1 MLASMAPILPVI
13 HTVPI
18 SPPWAF
24 LLLLAWRMIHRTLW
38 PVWMGIP
45 LGLFDDLFSG
55 QPLGSAM
62 MLWTLA
68 LLALDT
74 IDRRM
79 VWRIFTQEWAI
90 AAALTSALLFAQLLI
105 AWFLGGAT
113 PAYLLVPQLIFSA
126 LAFPLIAR
134 FCMQLDYWRLSA

>member
-1 MLASMAPILPVI
+1 
-13 HTVPI
+13 
-18 SPPWAF
+18 
-24 LLLLAWRMIHRTLW
+24 MIHRTLW

-79 VWRIFTQEWAI
+79 VWRVFTQEWAI
-90 AAALTSALLFAQLLI
+90 AAALTSALLFAQLMI